1 MRYTYIFTIHKYYH
15 KLQLDSSPIYAYPYN
30 IMKQKATRSDNKI
43 ALVAGALQLPF
54 FTRDALRRA
63 GWDVFVI
70 GLKNFVDPKL
80 NPDMVIRLGG
90 AGRAVR
96 EMRRRGIH
104 KMTFVGAIG
113 HPNLYDIRPDLWSL
127 TALLSIMKHQRGY
140 DSMAT
145 TLNKILEKRG
155 FEVIAAQDIAP
166 ELTFDKAGVKTKTK
180 PTKSDKSDIE
190 RAVDVSHTI
199 GVADIGAS
207 VVVDKQVIA
216 VEAAEGTAKMLE
228 RVVDMR
234 KSKRRASGV
243 FAKMTK
249 PGQDL
254 RIDIP
259 AIGVDTVRAVANA
272 HLRGIVV
279 NTKTCFVVDKENVI
293 KLANKLGIFIVA
305 VD

>member
-1 MRYTYIFTIHKYYH
+1 
-15 KLQLDSSPIYAYPYN
+15 
-30 IMKQKATRSDNKI
+30 MKQNKKTNDKKI

-70 GLKNFVDPKL
+70 GIKNFVDMKL
-80 NPDMVIRLGG
+80 EPDLVVRLGG

-96 EMRRRGIH
+96 AMRRRGIN

-127 TALLSIMKHQRGY
+127 GALLSIMKHQRGY

-145 TLNKILEKRG
+145 ALNKVLEKRG
-155 FEVIAAQDIAP
+155 FTVLAAQDLAP
-166 ELTFDKAGVKTKTK
+166 ELTFETAGIQTKTK
-180 PTKSDKSDIE
+180 PTKSDMAELE

-199 GVADIGAS
+199 GAADIGAS

-228 RVVDMR
+228 RVVKMR
-234 KSKRRASGV
+234 QSKKRASGV

-259 AIGVDTVRAVANA
+259 AIGVDTVRAVAAA
-272 HLRGIVV
+272 HLRGIIV
-279 NTKTCFVVDKENVI
+279 NTKTCFVVDREKVI
-293 KLANKLGIFIVA
+293 ATANKLKIFIVA
-305 VD
+305 VDE

>member
-1 MRYTYIFTIHKYYH
+1 MRTIV
-15 KLQLDSSPIYAYPYN
+15 
-30 IMKQKATRSDNKI
+30 IMKNKNTDKKI
-43 ALVAGALQLPF
+43 AVVAGALDLPF
-54 FTRDALRRA
+54 LTRDALRRA

-70 GLKNFVDPKL
+70 GLKNFYDARL

-96 EMRRRGIH
+96 MARKLGI
-104 KMTFVGAIG
+104 KKITFVGALG
-113 HPNLYDIRPDLWSL
+113 HPDLSDLRPDFWTLR
-127 TALLSIMKHQRGY
+127 ALLKIIKHQRGY
-140 DSMAT
+140 DSMAVAV
-145 TLNKILEKRG
+145 NKVLEKQG
-155 FEVIAAQDIAP
+155 FEVVAAQDLAP
-166 ELTFDKAGVKTKTK
+166 ELAFQTAGVQTKKK
-180 PTKSDKSDIE
+180 PTGADKKNIE
-190 RAVDVSHTI
+190 RAIEVSHTI

-207 VVVDKQVIA
+207 VVVDKMVVA

-234 KSKRRASGV
+234 KNKKKVSGV

-259 AIGVDTVRAVANA
+259 AIGVDTVNAVAAA

-279 NTKTCFVVDKENVI
+279 NTKTCFVVNKDAVI
-293 KLANKLGIFIVA
+293 KQANKLGIFILA
-305 VD
+305 LDE

>member
-1 MRYTYIFTIHKYYH
+1 
-15 KLQLDSSPIYAYPYN
+15 
-30 IMKQKATRSDNKI
+30 MKKDINNNDKKI

-63 GWDVFVI
+63 GWDVFVV

-80 NPDMVIRLGG
+80 RPDMVVRLGG

-96 EMRRRGIH
+96 EFRRRGIH
-104 KMTFVGAIG
+104 NLTFVGAIG
-113 HPNLYDIRPDLWSL
+113 HPNLSDIRPDLWSL
-127 TALLSIMKHQRGY
+127 GVLISIMKHQRGY

-145 TLNKILEKRG
+145 ALNSVLEKRG
-155 FEVIAAQDIAP
+155 FRVLAAQDLTP
-166 ELTFDKAGVKTKTK
+166 ELTFQQSGVQTKTK
-180 PTKSDKSDIE
+180 PTKSDMADIE
-190 RAVDVSHTI
+190 RAIEVSHTI
-199 GVADIGAS
+199 GKMDIGAS

-228 RVVDMR
+228 RVVKMR
-234 KSKRRASGV
+234 AKKTRNSGV

-272 HLRGIVV
+272 HLRGIIV
-279 NTKTCFVVDKENVI
+279 NTKTCFVVDRENVI
-293 KLANKLGIFIVA
+293 REANKAKIFIVA
-305 VD
+305 IDE

>member
-1 MRYTYIFTIHKYYH
+1 
-15 KLQLDSSPIYAYPYN
+15 
-30 IMKQKATRSDNKI
+30 MKNQNACDDKKI
-43 ALVAGALQLPF
+43 ALIAGALQLPF

-63 GWDVFVI
+63 GWDVYIV

-80 NPDMVIRLGG
+80 EPDLVVRLGG
-90 AGRAVR
+90 AGRAIR
-96 EMRRRGIH
+96 ELRRRGIN

-127 TALLSIMKHQRGY
+127 TALISIMKHQRGY

-145 TLNKILEKRG
+145 ALNGVLEKRG
-155 FEVIAAQDIAP
+155 FKVLAAQDLAP
-166 ELTFDKAGVKTKTK
+166 ELTFETAGTKTKTK
-180 PTKSDKSDIE
+180 PTKSDMADIH

-199 GVADIGAS
+199 GKMDIGAS

-216 VEAAEGTAKMLE
+216 VEAAEGTARMLN
-228 RVVDMR
+228 RVVEMR
-234 KSKRRASGV
+234 QRKRRASGV

-259 AIGVDTVRAVANA
+259 AIGVDTVRAVAAA

-279 NTKTCFVVDKENVI
+279 NTKTCFVVDRENVI
-293 KLANKLGIFIVA
+293 KEANKAKIFIVA
-305 VD
+305 MD